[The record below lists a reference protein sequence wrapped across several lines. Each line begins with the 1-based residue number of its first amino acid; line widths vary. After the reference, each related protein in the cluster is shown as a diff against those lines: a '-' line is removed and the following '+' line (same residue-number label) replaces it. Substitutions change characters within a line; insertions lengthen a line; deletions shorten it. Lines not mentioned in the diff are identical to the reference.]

1 MIARDRDAGRIFMP
15 FSTRNGLRIHYE
27 VHGEGPPMVLVHANP
42 FDRRLWLYQVARYSA
57 FFRVIAVDLRGYGL
71 SDKPDEPFTLADMM
85 ADVLGVCDDEG
96 VARAV
101 FMGVSVGSGIAMLTA
116 LEHSARAAA
125 IVLVGGSSNGPSDVE
140 SIVRGFEQA
149 PLGAY
154 LMRLMRGYVAP
165 GFADTKLGHWLLSRF
180 VERADT
186 LSAACIARIFRAR
199 GACDMTA
206 RLPGLKVP
214 TLVVNGEHDNSLS
227 RGRVTAS
234 LIPGARHATLANAG
248 HACVIEDPDAFDA
261 VVIPFLRDAGAWPV
275 A

>member
-1 MIARDRDAGRIFMP
+1 MP
-15 FSTRNGLRIHYE
+15 YSTRNGLRIHYE
-27 VHGEGPPMVLVHANP
+27 VHGDGPPMVLVHANP

-71 SDKPDEPFTLADMM
+71 SDKPDTPFTLADMM

-96 VARAV
+96 VDRAV

-116 LEHSARAAA
+116 LEHPARAAA

-149 PLGAY
+149 TLGDY

-199 GACDMTA
+199 GSCDMTA
-206 RLPGLKVP
+206 RLPGLKAP
-214 TLVVNGEHDNSLS
+214 TLVVNGEHDNSLA

-234 LIPGARHATLANAG
+234 LIPGARHAMLANAG

-261 VVIPFLRDAGAWPV
+261 AVIPFLRDAGAWP
-275 A
+275 AA